1 MKDRNTN
8 ENLVKKGNGRETS
21 LSIENIA
28 TKYSINEDYV
38 EMLFASWDTN
48 DWEGVKHI
56 LMVFEDTISF
66 EIYPQ
71 FLKDILKYIHQC
83 QFPPQTEPKEN
94 TDKIESLKNIISLH
108 QHHYKWYVID
118 ECGTTECN
126 PELSDKF
133 FKMYLSKK
141 FKTESIL
148 QEQLELSENW
158 AINLSENILGIYG
171 WDKSTFS
178 DVSRLW
184 NLLEEIGWNINC
196 NVDFNEGTVKF
207 VVKLKNMEMGI

>member
-1 MKDRNTN
+1 MKDISAN
-8 ENLVKKGNGRETS
+8 ENLIKTGNDGGTS
-21 LSIENIA
+21 LSIEKIA

-38 EMLFASWDTN
+38 DMLFASWDTN
-48 DWEGVKHI
+48 DWVGVKRI
-56 LMVFEDTISF
+56 LRVFEDTISF

-83 QFPPQTEPKEN
+83 QFPSHIIPNEEHEKS
-94 TDKIESLKNIISLH
+94 ESLKNIISLH

-126 PELSDKF
+126 HELSEKF
-133 FKMYLSKK
+133 FKMYLTKK

-158 AINLSENILGIYG
+158 AIHLSENILKLYG
-171 WDKSTFS
+171 WDKSTFP

-184 NLLEEIGWNINC
+184 DLLEEIGWNINC
-196 NVDFNEGTVKF
+196 NVDCNDGTVKF
-207 VVKLKNMEMGI
+207 VVKLKNMREE